1 MKNGNNA
8 DDTAQRNFKNRMSL
22 QGHATNDGDM
32 YIWEPRNFSFCN
44 KL

>member
-1 MKNGNNA
+1 MPTINSFIYDMKNGNNA

-32 YIWEPRNFSFCN
+32 YI
-44 KL
+44 